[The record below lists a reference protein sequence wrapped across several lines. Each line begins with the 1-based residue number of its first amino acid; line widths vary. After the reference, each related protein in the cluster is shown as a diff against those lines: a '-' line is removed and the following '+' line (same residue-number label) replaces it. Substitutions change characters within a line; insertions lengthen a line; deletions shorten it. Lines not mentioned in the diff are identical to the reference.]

1 MCVSEKYQGMRVG
14 QRLADFALDH
24 LRSIGVELVT
34 AHARESALPF
44 YLKTG
49 WQTVGNRYLEVGLPH
64 FSVEKRIAGTASKKP
79 AADLNCNFC
88 KPTNRAPIRPLT
100 RSPKRAAYD

>member
-14 QRLADFALDH
+14 QRLADFALAH

-44 YLKTG
+44 YLK
-49 WQTVGNRYLEVGLPH
+49 
-64 FSVEKRIAGTASKKP
+64 
-79 AADLNCNFC
+79 
-88 KPTNRAPIRPLT
+88 
-100 RSPKRAAYD
+100 